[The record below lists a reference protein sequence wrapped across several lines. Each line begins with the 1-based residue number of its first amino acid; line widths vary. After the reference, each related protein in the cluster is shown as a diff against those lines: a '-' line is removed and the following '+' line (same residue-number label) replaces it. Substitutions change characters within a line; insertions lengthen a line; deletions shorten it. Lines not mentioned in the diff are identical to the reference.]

1 MASDAHGFAVNDEGW
16 PLSPDGYALLE
27 EVGQGAFARVVKARC
42 PAKGCQVA
50 IKIMALE
57 NLSTSMEEIQAEVRT
72 MKMSRHENVVDLFC
86 CFVVKS
92 DLWLVMPLMDK
103 GSCYYALRC
112 LKRQGRIGDGQGLGE
127 EAIATIMREVLQG
140 LDYIHS
146 QGQIHRDIK
155 AGNVLLNSEGRVA
168 IADFGVA
175 GWMSE
180 TGERGEGARKVRVRA
195 GRGGQGVGSRRRMA
209 VCGG

>member
-1 MASDAHGFAVNDEGW
+1 MASEAAHAFPVNEEGW
-16 PLSPDGYALLE
+16 PLSPDGYVLLE
-27 EVGQGAFARVVKARC
+27 EVGQGAFARVIRARC
-42 PAKGCQVA
+42 PSKGCMVA

-57 NLSTSMEEIQAEVRT
+57 NLTTSMEEIQAEVRT
-72 MKMSRHENVVDLFC
+72 MKMSRHEDVVDLYC

-112 LKRQGRIGDGQGLGE
+112 LKRQGRIAEGQGLPE
-127 EAIATIMREVLQG
+127 EAIATILREVLQG

-146 QGQIHRDIK
+146 QGQIHRDVK

-180 TGERGEGARKVRVRA
+180 TGERGAGARKVSARA
-195 GRGGQGVGSRRRMA
+195 ARWGLG
-209 VCGG
+209 